1 MREKLKLFTKV
12 LLAELE
18 DLEED
23 IASWGEYLEEKH
35 RTEQIT
41 EYVFRQ
47 NNALLEREMNCVR
60 TILED
65 LPAEPPDTVQ
75 DLDSLRNWFTERI
88 DEDICTHQFQPVI
101 RNLMLR
107 KIEKVY
113 RYLQSEQ

>member
-23 IASWGEYLEEKH
+23 IATWGEYLEEKH
-35 RTEQIT
+35 RSEKIT
-41 EYVFRQ
+41 EYVFLQ
-47 NNALLEREMNCVR
+47 NNALLEQELGCVR
-60 TILED
+60 TILKD
-65 LPAEPPDTVQ
+65 LPPEPPATVK
-75 DLDSLRNWFTERI
+75 DLNTLRNWFTERI

-113 RYLQSEQ
+113 RYLHSEQ